1 MKCPNCHRDIPNGSN
16 FCPYCR
22 ADLSMYNPNNQQPVY
37 PTPNQ
42 VRNRPSNKNAKLI
55 ILIVSIV
62 LLAVAVIA
70 GGIMLLLHNS
80 NNDKAAVPT
89 VSVEDAI
96 TREEWITMLAD
107 QEGYTECKSD
117 KSYFDDTDK
126 NDGSY
131 KKIQSC
137 VEWGIIDKGG
147 NFSPDE
153 KATVDFAVTTAIKSI
168 GLNYI
173 SNNDKK
179 ISTDDEIINYYKE
192 KTGDSFGEES
202 YIDSDYASR
211 ILDNAKQIKDGITL
225 KNSGSVS
232 YKKGVKKA
240 QPNEVKIKGKKATVN
255 QKLKKGD
262 ILVIEPCDKYPS
274 GKAMKVKKVKGKKI
288 EYTTPGLDE
297 FLGEYSFAGEAA
309 PTVTAVSSS
318 DKDTT
323 VKIKTTDAG
332 NISAVSPAAVSPLT
346 LAGSESTTNTSGT
359 NLFDYEIELSKEI
372 GKAKISGIIS
382 LKNLVMRVDDFNAV
396 GITVKNC
403 NASLSYDIAT
413 KIKVSGKA
421 EAKIPV
427 RVDAKLFG
435 VLGAAIKITVK
446 VGLDG
451 SVTVSSTTTITE
463 TMKYKMGA
471 IPIFNQNVEKPNVD
485 LQLKIKGYVNPE
497 ICIAGEV
504 FNVDLF
510 DFGGTVGLFNA
521 EAAKNKYGCLDIK
534 AYVPLELFINSEESA
549 LGKLKLKA
557 KWVIWDSKSSKIQ
570 KSWHIE
576 SGKVVDKCTS
586 PKPTTTKPA
595 EPEIVKRLTA
605 GDGKWYEIEIYGIPQ
620 GGYFNEYDFNKKGS
634 VTNKYTDLDFTDV
647 MQSTYKVID
656 DNKIQIKEKIGDG
669 YSHIRSST
677 VEIIKGS
684 NLLKIQYDG
693 ENGFMLLSDDPI
705 TKDSYNTAL
714 NKSYFFIKKLQ
725 ETYGWKSN
733 YFKQH
738 GNKFPEFQCVNL
750 YKPTQTEDHS
760 PTYCGR
766 IELYH
771 GTGIDLYLQQ
781 CTKDYAL
788 IYSDSDYSEL
798 NIILENNNKTDSVNA
813 FICPNYNKGN
823 YTVYEQ
829 WTCTNSF

>member
-22 ADLSMYNPNNQQPVY
+22 ANLNMYNQSADNSPAS
-37 PTPNQ
+37 TPNQ
-42 VRNRPSNKNAKLI
+42 VRNRPSNNNAKLI
-55 ILIVSIV
+55 ILVASIIV
-62 LLAVAVIA
+62 LVAAIIA
-70 GGIMLLLHNS
+70 GGIAVFRYNENKNS
-80 NNDKAAVPT
+80 IPAV
-89 VSVEDAI
+89 SAENAI

-107 QEGYTECKSD
+107 QEGYTDCKSD
-117 KSYFDDTDK
+117 KSYFDDIDK

-137 VEWGIIDKGG
+137 VEWCIIDKGG

-179 ISTDDEIINYYKE
+179 ISTDNEIIDYYKE

-202 YIDSDYASR
+202 YIDSDYAGR

-240 QPNEVKIKGKKATVN
+240 QPNEVKIKGKKATVS
-255 QKLKKGD
+255 QKVKKGD

-274 GKAMKVKKVKGKKI
+274 GKALKVKKVKGKKI

-332 NISAVSPAAVSPLT
+332 NISAVSPAAVSPLA

-471 IPIFNQNVEKPNVD
+471 IPIFKQNVEKPNVD

-534 AYVPLELFINSEESA
+534 AYVPLELFINSDESA

-557 KWVIWDSKSSKIQ
+557 KWIIWDSKSSKIQ

-576 SGKVVDKCTS
+576 SGKIVDKCTT

-605 GDGKWYEIEIYGIPQ
+605 GDGKWYFLNCPGEQYGSDLHTIEFSKNGNAIAKEPDDFTIYTSKYKYKVVNDKKVKIEKAGYTIEIM
-620 GGYFNEYDFNKKGS
+620 EGS
-634 VTNKYTDLDFTDV
+634 K
-647 MQSTYKVID
+647 
-656 DNKIQIKEKIGDG
+656 
-669 YSHIRSST
+669 
-677 VEIIKGS
+677 
-684 NLLKIQYDG
+684 LLKITYPANDISDG
-693 ENGFMLLSDDPI
+693 SDFSLL
-705 TKDSYNTAL
+705 TKRQFDGADKNNFYYKTL
-714 NKSYFFIKKLQ
+714 KSTTGWNSNFF
-725 ETYGWKSN
+725 KSN
-733 YFKQH
+733 EDMYPGFQGINFYEIN
-738 GNKFPEFQCVNL
+738 GNGSYAGLN
-750 YKPTQTEDHS
+750 
-760 PTYCGR
+760 CGR
-766 IELYH
+766 IELND
-771 GTGIDLYLQQ
+771 GTGIELYVF
-781 CTKDYAL
+781 
-788 IYSDSDYSEL
+788 S
-798 NIILENNNKTDSVNA
+798 NNKDFVLLVDDVDTTPSLFIVLESNGKKNSLNA
-813 FICPNYNKGN
+813 FIGDHIGF
-823 YTVYEQ
+823 TTYEQ
-829 WTCTNSF
+829 WTR

>member
-22 ADLSMYNPNNQQPVY
+22 ADLAMYNPNNQQPVY

-42 VRNRPSNKNAKLI
+42 VRNRPSSKNAKLI

-70 GGIMLLLHNS
+70 GGIILLLHNS
-80 NNDKAAVPT
+80 SNDQAAVPT

-96 TREEWITMLAD
+96 TREEWIAMLAD
-107 QEGYTECKSD
+107 KEGYTECKSD
-117 KSYFDDTDK
+117 KSYFDDIDK
-126 NDGSY
+126 SNDNY

-137 VEWGIIDKGG
+137 AEWGIIDKGR
-147 NFSPDE
+147 NFLPND
-153 KATVDFAVTTAIKSI
+153 KATIDFAVTTAIKSI
-168 GLNYI
+168 GINYI
-173 SNNDKK
+173 SNNDKN
-179 ISTDDEIINYYKE
+179 ISTDDEIIDYYKE
-192 KTGDSFGEES
+192 KTGDYFSDKS
-202 YIDSDYASR
+202 YVDSNYANQ

-240 QPNEVKIKGKKATVN
+240 QPNEVKIKGKKATVS
-255 QKLKKGD
+255 QKVKKGD

-274 GKAMKVKKVKGKKI
+274 GKALKVKKVKGKKI

-332 NISAVSPAAVSPLT
+332 NISAVSPAAVSPLA

-372 GKAKISGIIS
+372 GKAKISGTIS

-471 IPIFNQNVEKPNVD
+471 IPIFKQNVEKPNVD

-534 AYVPLELFINSEESA
+534 AYVPLELFINSDESA

-557 KWVIWDSKSSKIQ
+557 KWIIWDSKSSKIQ

-576 SGKVVDKCTS
+576 SGKIVDKCTT

-605 GDGKWYEIEIYGIPQ
+605 GDKSWIPLRDTLSAD
-620 GGYFNEYDFNKKGS
+620 GSDVYYFNFDKKGNVKLKITGQIPKEHIFKYKAKYKVKNNT
-634 VTNKYTDLDFTDV
+634 VTFKIK
-647 MQSTYKVID
+647 QSTYKIIYNNGSDVFGYQEDRSGKPYLADVLVDSSNGTCNEEQYSTNNRD
-656 DNKIQIKEKIGDG
+656 DIKDD
-669 YSHIRSST
+669 
-677 VEIIKGS
+677 IKYLCDA
-684 NLLKIQYDG
+684 N
-693 ENGFMLLSDDPI
+693 
-705 TKDSYNTAL
+705 
-714 NKSYFFIKKLQ
+714 
-725 ETYGWKSN
+725 WKSN
-733 YFKQH
+733 FLKKHNYI
-738 GNKFPEFQCVNL
+738 NNYVNF
-750 YKPTQTEDHS
+750 YERKSYDYDRIWYSINYYSGTEYSNDGYES
-760 PTYCGR
+760 VAFASG
-766 IELYH
+766 
-771 GTGIDLYLQQ
+771 GLYLLSFYNIGG
-781 CTKDYAL
+781 TDHINATLEKKNENEINVYFEYKGKS
-788 IYSDSDYSEL
+788 IYEVWS
-798 NIILENNNKTDSVNA
+798 
-813 FICPNYNKGN
+813 KGK
-823 YTVYEQ
+823 
-829 WTCTNSF
+829 

>member
-22 ADLSMYNPNNQQPVY
+22 ADLAMYNSNNQQPVY

-70 GGIMLLLHNS
+70 GSIILLLHNS

-107 QEGYTECKSD
+107 KEGYTECKSD
-117 KSYFDDTDK
+117 KSYFDDIDK

-153 KATVDFAVTTAIKSI
+153 KATVDFAVTSAIKSI

-179 ISTDDEIINYYKE
+179 ISTDDEIIDYYKE

-202 YIDSDYASR
+202 YIDSDYAGR

-240 QPNEVKIKGKKATVN
+240 QPNEVKIKGKKATVS
-255 QKLKKGD
+255 QKVKKGD

-274 GKAMKVKKVKGKKI
+274 GKALKVKKVKGKKI

-332 NISAVSPAAVSPLT
+332 NVSAVSPAAVSPLA
-346 LAGSESTTNTSGT
+346 LAESKSTTNTSGT

-463 TMKYKMGA
+463 TMKYKTGA
-471 IPIFNQNVEKPNVD
+471 IPIFKQNVEKPNVD

-534 AYVPLELFINSEESA
+534 AYVPLELFINSDESA

-557 KWVIWDSKSSKIQ
+557 KWIIWDSKSSKIQ

-576 SGKVVDKCTS
+576 SGKIVDKCTT
-586 PKPTTTKPA
+586 PKPTTKPKESKIEKQTTVGNWRKAYTDFLKEYMNEA
-595 EPEIVKRLTA
+595 ENPDDCGFSLVYIDNDDTPELVVRDGSSHFSAAYVYTCRNSKIVKLVGNLSGTY
-605 GDGKWYEIEIYGIPQ
+605 GMIQYIE
-620 GGYFNEYDFNKKGS
+620 KKG
-634 VTNKYTDLDFTDV
+634 
-647 MQSTYKVID
+647 
-656 DNKIQIKEKIGDG
+656 
-669 YSHIRSST
+669 
-677 VEIIKGS
+677 
-684 NLLKIQYDG
+684 
-693 ENGFMLLSDDPI
+693 
-705 TKDSYNTAL
+705 
-714 NKSYFFIKKLQ
+714 
-725 ETYGWKSN
+725 
-733 YFKQH
+733 
-738 GNKFPEFQCVNL
+738 
-750 YKPTQTEDHS
+750 
-760 PTYCGR
+760 
-766 IELYH
+766 
-771 GTGIDLYLQQ
+771 
-781 CTKDYAL
+781 L
-788 IYSDSDYSEL
+788 IYSTTEYQGHKMTT
-798 NIILENNNKTDSVNA
+798 IYSVNSD
-813 FICPNYNKGN
+813 
-823 YTVYEQ
+823 
-829 WTCTNSF
+829 TCKQIISFYDDAGATDEGMDTTYKINDKVTTKEKYFNAWKKYDDKKALSSGSSDMALTSENIESIAN

>member
-22 ADLSMYNPNNQQPVY
+22 ADLAMYNPNNQQPVY

-42 VRNRPSNKNAKLI
+42 VRNRPSSKNAKLI

-70 GGIMLLLHNS
+70 GGIILLLHNS
-80 NNDKAAVPT
+80 SNDQTAVPT

-96 TREEWITMLAD
+96 TREEWIAMLAD
-107 QEGYTECKSD
+107 KEGYTECKSD
-117 KSYFDDTDK
+117 KSYFDDIDK
-126 NDGSY
+126 SNDNY

-137 VEWGIIDKGG
+137 AEWGIIDKGG
-147 NFSPDE
+147 NFLPND
-153 KATVDFAVTTAIKSI
+153 KATIDFAVTTAIKSI
-168 GLNYI
+168 GINYI

-179 ISTDDEIINYYKE
+179 ISTDDEIIDYYKE
-192 KTGDSFGEES
+192 KTGDYFSDKS
-202 YIDSDYASR
+202 YVDSNYANQ

-240 QPNEVKIKGKKATVN
+240 QPNEVKIKGKKATVS

-297 FLGEYSFAGEAA
+297 FLGEYSFTGEAA

-332 NISAVSPAAVSPLT
+332 NISAVSPAAVSPLA

-372 GKAKISGIIS
+372 GKTKISGIIS

-451 SVTVSSTTTITE
+451 SVTVSSATTITE
-463 TMKYKMGA
+463 TMKYKTGA
-471 IPIFNQNVEKPNVD
+471 IPIFKQNVEKPNVD

-557 KWVIWDSKSSKIQ
+557 KWIIWDSKSSKIQ

-576 SGKVVDKCTS
+576 SGKIVDKCTT
-586 PKPTTTKPA
+586 PKPTTKPKESKIEKQPTVGNWRKAYTDFLKEYMNEA
-595 EPEIVKRLTA
+595 ENPDDCGFSLVYIDNDDAPELVVRDGSSHYSAAYVYTCRNSKIVKLVGNLGGTY
-605 GDGKWYEIEIYGIPQ
+605 GMIQYIE
-620 GGYFNEYDFNKKGS
+620 KKGLIYSLVEYQGHGRATIYS
-634 VTNKYTDLDFTDV
+634 VNSDTCKQIISFYSDEDATDEGMD
-647 MQSTYKVID
+647 STYKINDKVTT
-656 DNKIQIKEKIGDG
+656 KEKYYNAWKKYED
-669 YSHIRSST
+669 
-677 VEIIKGS
+677 K
-684 NLLKIQYDG
+684 K
-693 ENGFMLLSDDPI
+693 LLSSGSSDM
-705 TKDSYNTAL
+705 AL
-714 NKSYFFIKKLQ
+714 TSEN
-725 ETYGWKSN
+725 
-733 YFKQH
+733 
-738 GNKFPEFQCVNL
+738 
-750 YKPTQTEDHS
+750 
-760 PTYCGR
+760 
-766 IELYH
+766 IES
-771 GTGIDLYLQQ
+771 I
-781 CTKDYAL
+781 A
-788 IYSDSDYSEL
+788 
-798 NIILENNNKTDSVNA
+798 N
-813 FICPNYNKGN
+813 
-823 YTVYEQ
+823 
-829 WTCTNSF
+829 